1 MTSSSN
7 PFVFVDSICQ
17 TKKNLLEDGVDE
29 SEYNPFLSNRSLS
42 YHIDSVLYAQEMN
55 QYHFLDNRLQYEYL
69 LHSVRQRKRWSKWSK
84 KDEQELEKVGLIS
97 WRYSISAA
105 KAKEIM
111 TLFSDEQITTMKQQ
125 RNLE

>member
-1 MTSSSN
+1 MTSSN

-29 SEYNPFLSNRSLS
+29 SEYNPFLINRALS
-42 YHIDSVLYAQEMN
+42 YHIDTVLYAHEMSVN
-55 QYHFLDNRLQYEYL
+55 HHLSSSQQYGYL
-69 LHSVRQRKRWSKWSK
+69 LRSVRQRKRWSKWSRI
-84 KDEQELEKVGLIS
+84 DEQELEKVGLIS